1 MRIISDN
8 AANRAAITVAN
19 TAPEL
24 GAANLLTDIKGQVCR
39 VLGKSATVTL
49 TWPAL
54 ETVGGVVIPASNL
67 GPSTTIR
74 VRAYSDE
81 EGLNL
86 VTDTGDKWAAPGP
99 IFSNEDFTQPL
110 NVNNFT
116 QPLNVNSFAFSSPPI
131 TQVYFQQQEVVRR
144 VVIEIAGQDADYIDM
159 SRLIVGRYFQ
169 TKINASY
176 GQQDSVIDLSTNSR
190 AASGD
195 IKTDFGPVA
204 KRMTFDLQAVEET
217 DRARVL
223 RTFQSGVGRWIFI
236 SLVPEHVD
244 AELERDKSIYGKLSA
259 PGTMSWTYFAHHSS
273 SFEIEGF

>member
-8 AANRAAITVAN
+8 AANRATITVAN

-39 VLGKSATVTL
+39 VLGKSATITL
-49 TWPAL
+49 TWLTL

-86 VTDTGDKWAAPGP
+86 ITDTGDKWAAPGP

-131 TQVYFQQQEVVRR
+131 TQVYFHQQEVVRKI
-144 VVIEIAGQDADYIDM
+144 VIDIAGQDADFIDM

-176 GQQDSVIDLSTNSR
+176 GQQDTVIDLSTNSR

-204 KRMTFDLQAVEET
+204 KRMTFDLQAVDET
-217 DRARVL
+217 DRAQVL
-223 RTFQSGVGRWIFI
+223 HIFQRGIGRWIFI

-259 PGTMSWTYFAHHSS
+259 PGTMSWAYFAHHSS

>member
-8 AANRAAITVAN
+8 AANRATITVAN
-19 TAPEL
+19 TATKL

-39 VLGKSATVTL
+39 VLGKSATITL
-49 TWPAL
+49 TWRTL

-81 EGLNL
+81 EGLKL

-110 NVNNFT
+110 NVN
-116 QPLNVNSFAFSSPPI
+116 SFAFSSPPI
-131 TQVYFQQQEVVRR
+131 TQVYFRQQEVVRR

-176 GQQDSVIDLSTNSR
+176 GQQDTVIDLSTNSR

-204 KRMTFDLQAVEET
+204 KRMTFDLQAIDET

-223 RTFQSGVGRWIFI
+223 RIFQSGVGKWIFI

-244 AELERDKSIYGKLSA
+244 AELESDKSIYGKLSA

>member
-8 AANRAAITVAN
+8 AANKATITVAN

-39 VLGKSATVTL
+39 VLGKSATITL
-49 TWPAL
+49 TWLTL

-67 GPSTTIR
+67 GPSSTIR

-81 EGLNL
+81 GGLNL
-86 VTDTGDKWAAPGP
+86 ITDTGVKWAAPGP

-110 NVNNFT
+110 NVNSFT
-116 QPLNVNSFAFSSPPI
+116 FGFPPL
-131 TQVYFQQQEVVRR
+131 TQVYFQQQQAVRR
-144 VVIEIAGQDADYIDM
+144 IVIDIAGQDADFIDM

-169 TKINASY
+169 TKINANY
-176 GQQDSVIDLSTNSR
+176 GQQDAIIDLSTNSR

-195 IKTDFGPVA
+195 IKTDFGPKA
-204 KRMTFDLQAVEET
+204 KRMTFDLQAVHET
-217 DRARVL
+217 DRAQVL
-223 RTFQSGVGRWIFI
+223 HIFQRGIGRWIFI
-236 SLVPEHVD
+236 SLVPDHVD
-244 AELERDKSIYGKLSA
+244 AELERDKSIYGKLMT
-259 PGTMSWTYFAHHSS
+259 PGTMSWAYFAHHSS